1 MIKLIKT
8 LAAVAPDSRALAR
21 SRQFNETGKFH
32 DAHATRLGSHR
43 CRRPFTDYE
52 NDHVQTLLADWQAP
66 ARCDLRLGRS
76 DRNLSFCGRRS
87 RQNDVFCGKRRRDR
101 CAQAPVTSSPG
112 AAAAT
117 ATAADTSIRPF
128 HIRAS
133 DEALADLRRRI
144 AATKWPKQKTVTDAS
159 QGVQLATMRELARH
173 WEKDYDWR
181 KVESTLNALPQ
192 FTTNI
197 DGVEIHFIHVPI
209 ALSRARCV
217 SIASNRT

>member
-21 SRQFNETGKFH
+21 SRQFNETRKFH

-43 CRRPFTDYE
+43 CRRPFTD
-52 NDHVQTLLADWQAP
+52 P
-66 ARCDLRLGRS
+66 AETTYSAASG
-76 DRNLSFCGRRS
+76 
-87 RQNDVFCGKRRRDR
+87 VETV
-101 CAQAPVTSSPG
+101 AQAPVTSSPG

-128 HIRAS
+128 HIRVS
-133 DEALADLRRRI
+133 DEVLADLRRRI

-159 QGVQLATMRELARH
+159 QGVQLATMREVARY

-181 KVESTLNALPQ
+181 KVEAPLNALPQ

-197 DGVEIHFIHVPI
+197 DGVEIHFIHVLIP
-209 ALSRARCV
+209 LSRARCV